1 MSQTNEAASLLRR
14 LERLAKDW
22 PPGFWLFSAAGR
34 LCLMQCGINGE
45 RVYLPGLAEDEYS
58 STEGGGVDPAYIVG
72 TIKIPNEGG
81 DW

>member
-1 MSQTNEAASLLRR
+1 
-14 LERLAKDW
+14 
-22 PPGFWLFSAAGR
+22 
-34 LCLMQCGINGE
+34 MQCGINGE